1 MDKKY
6 HIYVKDSCFY
16 PNLDEKEFHQV
27 WETLNKMTSI
37 YSDVNPEELS
47 YEEVI
52 YNKKDYSIQGE
63 I

>member
-1 MDKKY
+1 M
-6 HIYVKDSCFY
+6 KDSCFY

>member
-6 HIYVKDSCFY
+6 HIYIKNNCFY
-16 PNLDEKEFHQV
+16 PNLDEQEFHQV
-27 WETLNKMTSI
+27 WDALNKMTKI
-37 YSDVNPEELS
+37 YSDVNTDELS

-63 I
+63 N

>member
-6 HIYVKDSCFY
+6 HIYIKNNCLY
-16 PNLDEKEFHQV
+16 PNLDEQGFHQV
-27 WETLNKMTSI
+27 WDALNKMTKI
-37 YSDVNPEELS
+37 YSDVNTDELS

-63 I
+63 N

>member
-1 MDKKY
+1 MEKKY

-16 PNLDEKEFHQV
+16 PNLNEEEFTQV

-47 YEEVI
+47 YEEVV